1 MKAEQPTLVRD
12 SQGPIH
18 LLFHQ
23 HVGGSNRLVNLIE
36 PALIRK
42 REVFA

>member
-1 MKAEQPTLVRD
+1 MKAELPTLVRD

-18 LLFHQ
+18 LLIHQ
-23 HVGGSNRLVNLIE
+23 HVGGPNRLVNLTGS
-36 PALIRK
+36 ALIRK